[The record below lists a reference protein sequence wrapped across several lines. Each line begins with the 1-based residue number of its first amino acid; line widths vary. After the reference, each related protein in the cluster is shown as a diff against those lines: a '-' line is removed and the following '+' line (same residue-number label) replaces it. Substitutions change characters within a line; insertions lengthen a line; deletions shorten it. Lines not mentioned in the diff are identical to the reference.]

1 MHGTRLAQ
9 QLLFCIINNPYKRA
23 DFLRDKKIFAHV
35 GKYVAYQ
42 PRKIPLYGNL
52 ISIGDN
58 VIIGSSVSFLT
69 HDAFHGV
76 CNRRGIKLNEK
87 VGCIE
92 IGSNCFIGA
101 NVSVVCD
108 VQIGDDVVIAA
119 GSVVTHDV
127 PPGEIWGGVPAKRI
141 GYCTAKLILYT
152 QGVEMGQDIIVLG
165 T

>member
-127 PPGEIWGGVPAKRI
+127 PPGEIWGGYQLNAS
-141 GYCTAKLILYT
+141 
-152 QGVEMGQDIIVLG
+152 DIRMH
-165 T
+165 